1 MLNQLWNIFQ
11 VGCTAVIT
19 LGGAGAIVIGIIRW
33 VHKPTDDRDEKLKKH
48 DEILDNDNKRLKELE
63 EWRKESDEAQKV
75 ILKSLLA
82 MMSHEI
88 DGNHLDDLK
97 KSRDDLQEYLI
108 RR

>member
-1 MLNQLWNIFQ
+1 MDEVWNITQ
-11 VGCTAVIT
+11 LLCTAVIT
-19 LGGAGAIVIGIIRW
+19 MGGAGAIIIGIIKW
-33 VHKPTDDRDEKLKKH
+33 AHKPTDTRDETLKRH
-48 DEILDNDNKRLKELE
+48 DELFDNDNKRLVELE